1 MQFSLSV
8 EILDKFF
15 NGIMWKGPEVIK
27 LFSCSTQL
35 CMKFQLLIKAEILKN
50 KEFSCF
56 QTHRSC
62 IYYAN
67 NVKMPTIVG
76 VLTFMSMLNFMSVE
90 LCMNFFYNLRT
101 KLSHTYTTGEF

>member
-67 NVKMPTIVG
+67 KHM
-76 VLTFMSMLNFMSVE
+76 LMSMLNFMSVE
-90 LCMNFFYNLRT
+90 LCMNFF
-101 KLSHTYTTGEF
+101 